1 MMGILD
7 FQSPDQI
14 GGLLN
19 GLPAAWQYQNPQD
32 ALDQKRF
39 IDGLMQNPTDG
50 FALPAADDSPFGPV
64 PHAAVPKPPGIF
76 DTGTASIPAAPA
88 SAPQLAPFLAVQ
100 PPQQIPPTP
109 PAFGANATPVP
120 FAPGPVTE
128 QPPAG
133 PATNWPSAGRPPAA
147 SGASA
152 PDRTVSI
159 GRQADGSLYDM
170 PVFGRAE
177 NNSAVPGTAAPAALS
192 AEPSLGDRL
201 AAGFNGFANGG
212 SSHGLLGA
220 LSGGIEGYANGGVN
234 LTAKAL
240 LAKGAAPADVQ
251 AALNN
256 QDLMK
261 ALINQYYGPKASGA
275 TGIGNNPNLNPTRR
289 APAAGSIQNGYRFK
303 GGNPADRNNW
313 EQH

>member
-1 MMGILD
+1 MGILD
-7 FQSPDQI
+7 FQSPDQN

-19 GLPAAWQYQNPQD
+19 GLPAAWQYPNPKD
-32 ALDQKRF
+32 ALDRKKF
-39 IDGLMQNPTDG
+39 IDGVMQSQTDG
-50 FALPAADDSPFGPV
+50 LVFPATDDSPFGPV
-64 PHAAVPKPPGIF
+64 PRAAVPKPPGIF
-76 DTGTASIPAAPA
+76 DTGTAGIPDAPA
-88 SAPQLAPFLAVQ
+88 SPPQLAPFLAVQ
-100 PPQQIPPTP
+100 PPQQISPTT
-109 PAFGANATPVP
+109 PAFAANATPVP

-133 PATNWPSAGRPPAA
+133 PATNWPSASRPPAA

-152 PDRTVSI
+152 PDRTIPI

-170 PVFGRAE
+170 PAFGRAG
-177 NNSAVPGTAAPAALS
+177 NNSAPPGASAPAALPA

-201 AAGFNGFANGG
+201 AAGFNGFAAGG

-220 LSGGIEGYANGGVN
+220 LSGGIEGYTNGGVN

-251 AALNN
+251 AAQNN

-261 ALINQYYGPKASGA
+261 ALISQYYGPKAAGA
-275 TGIGNNPNLNPTRR
+275 TSIGNHR
-289 APAAGSIQNGYRFK
+289 APTAPAPGSIQNGYRFR
-303 GGNPADRNNW
+303 GGNPADRKNW
-313 EQH
+313 EQV